1 MTEKGEVMYEGDG
14 GLKVTRGE
22 DFIICH
28 VLEDLVSRA
37 GKTELRSWGLC
48 IMISEALFE
57 PHCPL

>member
-37 GKTELRSWGLC
+37 GQTVL
-48 IMISEALFE
+48 
-57 PHCPL
+57 